1 MFRISI
7 AGALFLGIIAVL
19 PVIVGIIFP
28 GTVLGQ
34 AGLGGTALLIVV
46 SVVVE
51 TMKQLEAQ
59 LMMRNYEGFI
69 R

>member
-1 MFRISI
+1 M
-7 AGALFLGIIAVL
+7 IIAAL
-19 PVIVGIIFP
+19 PVFSNLSSAGVG
-28 GTVLGQ
+28 V
-34 AGLGGTALLIVV
+34 GLGGTSVLIVV

-59 LMMRNYEGFI
+59 LMMRSYEGFI

>member
-1 MFRISI
+1 MRW
-7 AGALFLGIIAVL
+7 ALGGALFLASLAVL
-19 PVIVGIIFP
+19 PLIVAAVIP
-28 GTVLGQ
+28 GTSGLQ
-34 AGLGGTALLIVV
+34 LGGTSILIVV

-59 LMMRNYEGFI
+59 MLMRHYEGLI

>member
-1 MFRISI
+1 VVTRITF
-7 AGALFLGIIAVL
+7 AGALFLAIVAVSPQVVAL
-19 PVIVGIIFP
+19 AVPD
-28 GTVLGQ
+28 L
-34 AGLGGTALLIVV
+34 AALGLGGTSLLIVV

-51 TMKQLEAQ
+51 TMKQIEAQ

>member
-1 MFRISI
+1 MVTRITL
-7 AGALFLGIIAVL
+7 AGALFLGHRGRRAVGRSGL
-19 PVIVGIIFP
+19 AIPDL
-28 GTVLGQ
+28 GTL
-34 AGLGGTALLIVV
+34 GLGGTSLLIVV

-51 TMKQLEAQ
+51 TMKQIEAQ

>member
-1 MFRISI
+1 MASV
-7 AGALFLGIIAVL
+7 AVL
-19 PVIVGIIFP
+19 PMAIAALPHVHQPAERGI
-28 GTVLGQ
+28 GV
-34 AGLGGTALLIVV
+34 GLGGTSILIVV

-59 LMMRNYEGFI
+59 LMMRSYEGFI